1 MKSLY
6 VSNNSLSLL
15 GIYKTKNFSIIIL
28 LTMKK
33 TYLVLLAGMLSTV
46 AYADNKQ
53 TVKIDGNVIDK
64 VVTEITFEGDDVVLN
79 YADNTSETKDMS
91 LVTLSFSYSTTTGI
105 SQVEGI
111 KQALQGKVYN
121 LQGQCVGSSLQ
132 GLSKGVYIINGKK
145 VIIK

>member
-1 MKSLY
+1 
-6 VSNNSLSLL
+6 
-15 GIYKTKNFSIIIL
+15 
-28 LTMKK
+28 MKK
-33 TYLVLLAGMLSTV
+33 AYLLFLAAMLST
-46 AYADNKQ
+46 ATFADNKQ
-53 TVKIDGNVIDK
+53 TVKIDGQVIDK
-64 VVTEITFEGDDVVLN
+64 TVREITFDGDNVVLQ
-79 YADNTSETKDMS
+79 YSDNTSDNGDMS

>member
-1 MKSLY
+1 
-6 VSNNSLSLL
+6 
-15 GIYKTKNFSIIIL
+15 
-28 LTMKK
+28 
-33 TYLVLLAGMLSTV
+33 
-46 AYADNKQ
+46 
-53 TVKIDGNVIDK
+53 
-64 VVTEITFEGDDVVLN
+64 
-79 YADNTSETKDMS
+79 MS
-91 LVTLSFSYSTTTGI
+91 LVTLSFTYQTTGI

>member
-1 MKSLY
+1 
-6 VSNNSLSLL
+6 
-15 GIYKTKNFSIIIL
+15 
-28 LTMKK
+28 MKK
-33 TYLVLLAGMLSTV
+33 TYLLFLAAMLST
-46 AYADNKQ
+46 ATFADNKQ
-53 TVKIDGNVIDK
+53 TVKIGGQVIDK
-64 VVTEITFEGDDVVLN
+64 TVTEITFDGDNVVLQ
-79 YADNTSETKDMS
+79 YSDNTSDNGDMS